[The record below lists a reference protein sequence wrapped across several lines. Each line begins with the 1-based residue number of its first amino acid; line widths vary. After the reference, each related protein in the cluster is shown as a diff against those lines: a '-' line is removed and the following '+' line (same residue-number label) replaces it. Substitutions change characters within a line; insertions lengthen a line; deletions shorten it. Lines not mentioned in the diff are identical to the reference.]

1 MAVKADKTVRLGPFM
16 KLARPEMIEAVAL
29 AGFDFALVDME
40 HGPIGQSELYA
51 VVMAA
56 ERRNLPLIVRV
67 PVREE
72 PYIKWCLDLG
82 VRHIQVPSVETAE
95 DVAFCIRN
103 SYFSPLGMRGLCRF
117 TRAADFGAKP
127 RDVYLSE
134 ANEKTQLILQ
144 VEGQRGAANLPEIL
158 GAAPKGSILFI
169 GPYDLSQSLGKPGQI
184 WDPEVV
190 GQIESIV
197 AKCTA
202 KDVGVG
208 IFADSPE
215 GVAFWAKRGI
225 GLIEYGSDLNIFMAG
240 AAWLRREAKLPE

>member
-1 MAVKADKTVRLGPFM
+1 MAVKADKAVRLGPFM

-40 HGPIGQSELYA
+40 HGPTGQSELYA

-95 DVAFCIRN
+95 DVAF
-103 SYFSPLGMRGLCRF
+103 
-117 TRAADFGAKP
+117 
-127 RDVYLSE
+127 
-134 ANEKTQLILQ
+134 
-144 VEGQRGAANLPEIL
+144 
-158 GAAPKGSILFI
+158 
-169 GPYDLSQSLGKPGQI
+169 
-184 WDPEVV
+184 
-190 GQIESIV
+190 
-197 AKCTA
+197 
-202 KDVGVG
+202 
-208 IFADSPE
+208 
-215 GVAFWAKRGI
+215 WAKRGI

>member
-1 MAVKADKTVRLGPFM
+1 MADKEIRKVRLGPFV
-16 KLARPEMIEAVAL
+16 KIARPEMIEAIAL
-29 AGFDFALVDME
+29 AGFDFVLVDME
-40 HGPIGQSELYA
+40 HGPMSQSDLYPI
-51 VVMAA
+51 VLAA

-67 PVREE
+67 PICEE

-95 DVAFCIRN
+95 DVAFCVKN
-103 SYFSPLGMRGLCRF
+103 AYFSPLGMRGLCRF
-117 TRAADFGAKP
+117 TRAADFSAKP
-127 RDVYLSE
+127 RDLYLSE

-158 GAAPKGSILFI
+158 AAAPKGSILFI

-190 GQIESIV
+190 GQIESII

-202 KDVGVG
+202 KSVGVG
-208 IFADSPE
+208 IFADTPE
-215 GVAFWAKRGI
+215 GVSFWSKRGVQ
-225 GLIEYGSDLNIFMAG
+225 LIEYGSDLNIFMAG
-240 AAWLRREAKLPE
+240 AAWLRKEAGLS